1 MAPGPHPTPFRSLT
15 DYQPGAPCQSYAWVT
30 IVDTERTSAR
40 PSPRHAPAALNGIT
54 GAHVDWADSKGLSE
68 WERKAL
74 ELAEE

>member
-1 MAPGPHPTPFRSLT
+1 MAPGTHPTPFRSLT
-15 DYQPGAPCQSYAWVT
+15 DHQPGAACQSYAWVT
-30 IVDTERTSAR
+30 IVDTEG
-40 PSPRHAPAALNGIT
+40 PAPARLLATPWPALNGIT